1 MLRHFMH
8 YINAMRYN
16 QYNQPQHIII
26 FFYLGNKVCSWMRTR
41 KVYTVHLLAS
51 ARPTLL
57 PGQTRKPTLRLR
69 SLRYPLA
76 MHFLLVAQFLHSLLF
91 TWFTTAHKSLIYA
104 LIIIIP
110 IRLKYGWIF
119 QFFPPSSKPMVQILY
134 TSTPLLITHFH
145 ICTYFSENFH
155 LRIGSQFWLEFP
167 IKIYIIHT
175 STKLLDENERERESE
190 NEHCFC
196 RDNQNFVWFL
206 CGTYESCSVAFS
218 PFLMMPLYDQFRKL

>member
-1 MLRHFMH
+1 
-8 YINAMRYN
+8 
-16 QYNQPQHIII
+16 
-26 FFYLGNKVCSWMRTR
+26 MRTR

-119 QFFPPSSKPMVQILY
+119 QFFSPSSKPMVQILY

-175 STKLLDENERERESE
+175 STKLLDENEREREREWKWTLFLPWQSKFRLISMRHLWIMLSSIFTLFDDATVWSVSKIVTT
-190 NEHCFC
+190 NLLNMSRFEHSKC
-196 RDNQNFVWFL
+196 L
-206 CGTYESCSVAFS
+206 
-218 PFLMMPLYDQFRKL
+218 P